1 MKRLLRIGS
10 LERDIEEEL
19 AFHFAEAVE
28 ELKRRGRTHAQA
40 EAEVHR
46 RFGDEAQ
53 YRIALKTIDRSRERQ
68 MQWRDR
74 VDAVG
79 DALRHAMRGLART
92 PGMALGVVI
101 VFALG
106 VGANA
111 TMLEIVDRL
120 LLRPPDH
127 VVDADAVHR
136 VVVDRFIAWQGD
148 RSRSEYLTYPDYR
161 DLHAARSFSAVAAY
175 TARELTVGS
184 GENATQVRGVLA
196 TGGYFDLLG
205 ARPHMGRFFTNEEA
219 KLGGERVAVLGH
231 GYWQRNYGGSRDA
244 IGGTIDLG
252 SGLYTII
259 GIAPRGLTT
268 VDLTPADVWLPLEVA
283 QVDLAGDNWVDSRNW
298 WWLRALVRRAD
309 GASVAQA
316 QDEATA
322 LHLAG
327 RGVTGERPAEA
338 AADENAYPADT
349 RVLTYPLTV
358 AERPDMGAEP
368 TVAKWLAGVALIVLL
383 IACIN
388 VANLLFARTLRQQ
401 REIAIRLALGV
412 TRMRLIGRIVLE
424 GAMLGL
430 LGGAAALAVAYW
442 GGGALRRVLLPDV
455 AWNEFGLDRTVIVAT
470 AALALL
476 AGILSAL
483 VPALQAARRDVGD
496 VLRRSSGGVT
506 RSAMRVRTILSF
518 VQAAMSVVL
527 LVGAGLFVRSLGNIQ
542 DLDHGFDEDGLLFAN
557 VSVTRGSMTDEE
569 ESGLGWRMLERV
581 QALPGI
587 ERAALTSAM
596 PFWSFQSFSV
606 RIEGLD
612 SLPTLPSG
620 SPLAQL
626 VSPGYFE
633 TMGMDVVRGRGFA
646 DGTEY
651 VAVVN
656 ETMADVIE
664 AGLGDDALGHCL
676 YYRDG
681 AEGAPPCAPIVG
693 VVEDARRQD
702 LREEPAMQYYLN
714 VPAHSAL
721 AADIS
726 GWTLMMRAPGGT
738 ESVASMIQRET
749 LALDAR
755 VRFVDVASLAE
766 RMTPLAR
773 AWRLGATLF
782 TVFGLLAL
790 LVAGV
795 GLYSV
800 LAFDVAQRTREMGL
814 RTALGAPVSR
824 LLGMIVGRG
833 LRVTA
838 IGIASGL
845 VAAALLAPWL
855 EPLLFDVSAFDAATY
870 LGVAGALLFVAVA
883 ASVGPAWRASRVDPN
898 VALKTE

>member
-1 MKRLLRIGS
+1 MRRLVRIGGV
-10 LERDIEEEL
+10 ERDIDEEL

-28 ELKRRGRTHAQA
+28 ELKRQGYVEQEA
-40 EAEVHR
+40 EAEVRR

-53 YRIALKTIDRSRERQ
+53 YRDALKTIDRSRERR
-68 MQWRDR
+68 MQWSDR
-74 VDAVG
+74 LEAVG
-79 DALRHAMRGLART
+79 DALRHALRGLART
-92 PGMALGVVI
+92 PGMTLGIVI

-127 VVDADAVHR
+127 VVNADAVHR

-161 DLHAARSFSAVAAY
+161 DLHEARSFSAVAAY
-175 TARELTVGS
+175 APRELTLGS
-184 GENATQVRGVLA
+184 GETAAQVKGVLA
-196 TGGYFDLLG
+196 TGDYFALLG

-231 GYWQRNYGGSRDA
+231 GYWQRTYGGSRDA
-244 IGGTIDLG
+244 IGSTIDLG
-252 SGLYTII
+252 AGLYTIV
-259 GIAPRGLTT
+259 GVAPRGLTT

-283 QVDLAGDNWVDSRNW
+283 QVDLAGDTWVDSRNW

-309 GASVAQA
+309 GTSVAQA

-338 AADENAYPADT
+338 TSDRDAYPADT

-358 AERPDMGAEP
+358 AERPDTGAEP
-368 TVAKWLAGVALIVLL
+368 TVAKWLTGVALIVLL

-430 LGGAAALAVAYW
+430 LGGAAALAVAHW

-470 AALALL
+470 TALALL

-496 VLRRSSGGVT
+496 VLRRSSGGVA
-506 RSAMRVRTILSF
+506 RSAMRVRTVLSF

-527 LVGAGLFVRSLGNIQ
+527 LVGAGLFVRSLSNIQ
-542 DLDHGFDEDGLLFAN
+542 DLDHGFDADGLLFAN
-557 VSVTRGSMTDEE
+557 VAVARGTMTDEE
-569 ESGLGWRMLERV
+569 ESALGWRMLERV

-596 PFWSFQSFSV
+596 PFWSFEAVSV
-606 RIEGLD
+606 QIEGLD

-620 SPLAQL
+620 SPLVQL
-626 VSPGYFE
+626 VSPAYFE
-633 TMGMDVVRGRGFA
+633 TMGMNIVRGRGFT

-651 VAVVN
+651 LAVVN
-656 ETMADVIE
+656 ETMADVIG
-664 AGLGDDALGHCL
+664 AGLGEDAVGRCL
-676 YYRDG
+676 YFRDG
-681 AEGAPPCAPIVG
+681 SDDAPPCAPIVG

-714 VPAHSAL
+714 VPAHSPL
-721 AADIS
+721 AADIR
-726 GWTLMMRAPGGT
+726 GWTLMMRARGGA
-738 ESVASMIQRET
+738 ESVGSMVQRET

-755 VRFVDVASLAE
+755 VRFVDVAALAE

-773 AWRLGATLF
+773 AWQLGATLF

-824 LLGMIVGRG
+824 LLGMVVGRG
-833 LRVTA
+833 LRVTT
-838 IGIASGL
+838 IGIATGL
-845 VAAALLAPWL
+845 AAAALLAPWL
-855 EPLLFDVSAFDAATY
+855 EPLLFDVSAFDGATY
-870 LGVAGALLFVAVA
+870 LRVAGALLLVAVA
-883 ASVGPAWRASRVDPN
+883 ASLGPAWRASRVDPN